1 MKKIV
6 FIFIFVTFGLLYA
19 QWTKPFDPIKNI
31 DVKVFGRQIAKTNIL
46 LVLKFEINGNAHI
59 QKNDL
64 FQIKSRNSNY
74 IVEKI
79 EFPVESQ
86 SKEDEGYQGKF
97 QIKVQL
103 KNKKSLG
110 KIIPLK
116 ISYQCCVDDACL
128 LPVTRT
134 INFKVREKTNYL
146 LSILGFVVLLIL
158 YGIFRNKNKKK

>member
-6 FIFIFVTFGLLYA
+6 FILLLMTLGSLYA
-19 QWTKPFDPIKNI
+19 QWTDKFDPIKDI
-31 DVKVFGRQIAKTNIL
+31 DIKVQGRQISKTNIL
-46 LVLKFEINGNAHI
+46 LIFKFEIKGKAHI

-64 FQIKSRNSNY
+64 FQIESQNSNY
-74 IVEKI
+74 IVEKF

-86 SKEDEGYQGKF
+86 SKEVEGYQGEF
-97 QIKVQL
+97 DLKVQL

-116 ISYQCCVDDACL
+116 IRYQCCVDDACL
-128 LPVTRT
+128 LPVTRDV
-134 INFKVREKTNYL
+134 NFKVGKKTNYL

-158 YGIFRNKNKKK
+158 YSFFKNKKK